1 MADRVDTDTP
11 YSPGWYLRVLMER
24 LHNRRVGRD
33 RRRRWSRT
41 SLTSSRLRPPLLL
54 LDDYWRGDPPLQED
68 IHRGWGDPFR
78 QYYRMGRLHVA
89 DLLVSATSN
98 RMGIR
103 DFRTA
108 AAADELGDVAAR
120 DLMRANK
127 LKLVARDVHDTFLA
141 LGDSYAMLTPPD
153 AERDFTL
160 ITAESPL
167 DTITAHDAATGRT
180 LAGLKMFRDEWD
192 TSDVAYLFIRGQGLY
207 VARLEGPTTLRQNRP
222 FSFSAK
228 WVWDV
233 DMFDDV
239 PDGLVPI
246 VRFRNRRGVGEFE
259 GHLDTLDRIN
269 DKLFNEWWISKL
281 QAFRQRA
288 IMLADEDLDD
298 DYEIDADETTPPTS
312 ITPEDAQ
319 ALVEQADRLFDR
331 AAKGELDGVFSSSP
345 DALWQLPAG
354 AKLWESTPAD
364 TRALMESVKRELVHL
379 AAVASNP
386 LHTMAPDAAGG
397 SAEGASLLREEHVYK
412 VEDRRDRADGSWAE
426 VMAMAFL
433 FQGDTQRADVRQIQ
447 TIFGPVERYSITE
460 RASAAASLKGTL
472 PWEAIM
478 TDVLQYEPADVQER
492 LRSLR
497 ASDLLFEPIAAGTQP
512 QGA

>member
-11 YSPGWYLRVLMER
+11 FSPGWYLRVLMER

-33 RRRRWSRT
+33 GRRRWSRT
-41 SLTSSRLRPPLLL
+41 SLTSSRLRPPLML

-108 AAADELGDVAAR
+108 AADDELGDVAAR
-120 DLMRANK
+120 DLMRANR
-127 LKLVARDVHDTFLA
+127 LKLVARDVHDTMLG
-141 LGDSYAMLTPPD
+141 LGDGYTMLTPPD
-153 AERDFTL
+153 AERDYTL

-167 DTITAHDAATGRT
+167 YTITAHGASGRT
-180 LAGLKMFRDEWD
+180 LAGLKMVRDDWD
-192 TSDVAYLFIRGQGLY
+192 TADLAFLFIRDQGLY
-207 VARLEGPTTLRQNRP
+207 VARLEGPTTLKSNRP
-222 FSFSAK
+222 FSFSTK
-228 WVWDV
+228 WTWDV

-239 PDGLVPI
+239 PGGLVPI

-259 GHLDTLDRIN
+259 HHLDTLDRIN

-288 IMLADEDLDD
+288 LIIADEDQDD
-298 DYEIDADETTPPTS
+298 DYENDSEDYAPETS
-312 ITPEDAQ
+312 VTPEEARG
-319 ALVEQADRLFDR
+319 LVETADRLFDKYAR
-331 AAKGELDGVFSSSP
+331 GELDGIFSSSP
-345 DALWQLPAG
+345 DALWTLPAG
-354 AKLWESTPAD
+354 AKLWESATANFEP
-364 TRALMESVKRELVHL
+364 LMTSVKRELVHL
-379 AAVASNP
+379 AAVTSNP

-412 VEDRRDRADGSWAE
+412 VEDRRDRADGAWAE
-426 VMAMAFL
+426 TIAMAFL
-433 FQGDTQRADVRQIQ
+433 FQGDSERADVRQIQ
-447 TIFGPVERYSITE
+447 TIWGPVERYSITE
-460 RASAAASLKGTL
+460 KASAASSLKGTL
-472 PWEAIM
+472 PQEAIW
-478 TDVLQYEPADVQER
+478 TDVLQYEPADVTER
-492 LRSLR
+492 LRDLR
-497 ASDLLFEPIAAGTQP
+497 ARDLLFDPATGGTQQ
-512 QGA
+512 QGS

>member
-1 MADRVDTDTP
+1 MADQVDTDTP

-24 LHNRRVGRD
+24 LHNRRVGREG
-33 RRRRWSRT
+33 RRRWSRT
-41 SLTSSRLRPPLLL
+41 SLTSSRLRPPLML

-120 DLMRANK
+120 DLMRANR
-127 LKLVARDVHDTFLA
+127 LKLVARDVHDTMLA
-141 LGDSYAMLTPPD
+141 LGDGYTMLTPPD
-153 AERDFTL
+153 TGREFTL

-167 DTITAHDAATGRT
+167 HTITAHDAATGRT

-192 TSDVAYLFIRGQGLY
+192 TADMAYLFLPGELW
-207 VARLEGPTTLRQNRP
+207 VARMVGRTQLGSNRP
-222 FSFSAK
+222 FSFSTK
-228 WVWDV
+228 WEWVPDL
-233 DMFDDV
+233 FDDV
-239 PDGLVPI
+239 PAGQVPI

-259 GHLDTLDRIN
+259 SHLDTLDRIN

-298 DYEIDADETTPPTS
+298 DFQVDADETIPPAS
-312 ITPEDAQ
+312 ITPEEAQ
-319 ALVEQADRLFDR
+319 GLVEKADQLFDR
-331 AAKGELDGVFSSSP
+331 VARGELDGVFTSSP

-412 VEDRRDRADGSWAE
+412 VEDRRDRADGAWAE
-426 VMAMAFL
+426 TIAMAFL
-433 FQGDTQRADVRQIQ
+433 FQGDSERADVRQIQ
-447 TIFGPVERYSITE
+447 TIYGPVERYSITE
-460 RASAAASLKGTL
+460 RASAASSLKGTL

-478 TDVLQYEPADVQER
+478 TDILQYEPADVTER
-492 LRSLR
+492 LRAQR
-497 ASDLLFEPIAAGTQP
+497 ASDLLFAPVTAGP

>member
-33 RRRRWSRT
+33 GRRSFSRRTLS
-41 SLTSSRLRPPLLL
+41 SSRLRPPLLL

-68 IHRGWGDPFR
+68 IHRGWAEPFR

-120 DLMRANK
+120 DLMRANR
-127 LKLVARDVHDTFLA
+127 LKLVARDVHDTMLA
-141 LGDSYAMLTPPD
+141 LGDGYTMLTPPD
-153 AERDFTL
+153 ADRDFTL

-167 DTITAHDAATGRT
+167 YTITAHDPATGASI
-180 LAGLKMFRDEWD
+180 AGLKLVRDEWD
-192 TSDVAYLFIRGQGLY
+192 TADLAYLFIRGEGLY
-207 VARLEGPTTLRQNRP
+207 VARMDGPTTIRTTGRFT
-222 FSFSAK
+222 FSPK
-228 WVWDV
+228 WMWAV

-239 PDGLVPI
+239 PGGLVPI

-259 GHLDTLDRIN
+259 HHLDTLDRIN

-288 IMLADEDLDD
+288 IMLADEDQDD
-298 DYEIDADETTPPTS
+298 DFDDDEVAVDVTPQDARL
-312 ITPEDAQ
+312 
-319 ALVEQADRLFDR
+319 LVEDADRLFDR
-331 AAKGELDGVFSSSP
+331 IAKGELDGIFSSSP
-345 DALWQLPAG
+345 DALWQLPIG
-354 AKLWESTPAD
+354 AKLWESATAD
-364 TRALMESVKRELVHL
+364 TRPLMESTKQELVHL
-379 AAVASNP
+379 AAVTSNP

-412 VEDRRDRADGSWAE
+412 VEDRRDRADGAWAE
-426 VMAMAFL
+426 TIAMAFL
-433 FQGDTQRADVRQIQ
+433 FQGDTERADVRQIQ
-447 TIFGPVERYSITE
+447 TIYGPVERFSITE
-460 RASAAASLKGTL
+460 RASAASSLKGTL

-492 LRSLR
+492 LRSQR
-497 ASDLLFEPIAAGTQP
+497 ASDLLFQPIPTGTQS